1 MNSKER
7 LQTAMQ
13 HEEPDRVPYMATF
26 VPEVELLLKKRFTKE
41 LAAIG
46 LDAKTKYQG
55 VSALDILFDH
65 DMLLLTYGISTGYYR
80 DTPTET
86 YVDEWG
92 IKWKKIPYDSINGP
106 GHYTEIVEFPLADE
120 DKLDGYVPPDP
131 DGEDMGYADA
141 VIARYGEE
149 KYINGI
155 IDCSIFEALKY
166 LRGIT
171 QSLID
176 LIQNKDVAHRIM
188 DMSVDYHLK
197 LGFKLIERGVDIL
210 WLADDIGG
218 EHSMLMSPA
227 VFREMIKPKMGYMI
241 GELKKRNRAVK
252 IAFHS
257 DGYIEPVIDDLVDV
271 GVDLLNPVQPE
282 SMDPARLK
290 KRYGGRLALWGTV
303 STQSTLPFG
312 SAAEVEREVRE
323 RIETC
328 GPGGGFLIAPTHN
341 IQLDVPFENI
351 EAFYGAVKKYGAY
364 PIRRR
369 HKRR

>member
-1 MNSKER
+1 MTSKER
-7 LQTAMQ
+7 LQTAMD
-13 HEEPDRVPYMATF
+13 HREPDRVPYMATF
-26 VPEVELLLKKRFTKE
+26 VPEVELMLKKKYRKE

-46 LDAKTKYQG
+46 LDAEMKYQG

-80 DTPTET
+80 DTPSDT

-92 IKWKKIPYDSINGP
+92 IKWKKIFYNSINGP
-106 GHYTEIVEFPLADE
+106 GHYTEIVEFPLAD
-120 DKLDGYVPPDP
+120 DSKLDGYVPPDP
-131 DGEDMGYADA
+131 DKENMGYADA
-141 VIARYGEE
+141 VIARYGKE

-171 QSLID
+171 QSLVD
-176 LIQNKDVAHRIM
+176 LIQNKDIAHRVM

-218 EHSMLMSPA
+218 EHTMLMSPGT
-227 VFREMIKPKMGYMI
+227 FREMIKPKMGYMI
-241 GELKKRNRAVK
+241 GELRKRDRNVK

-257 DGYIEPVIDDLVDV
+257 DGFIEPVIDDLVEV

-282 SMDPARLK
+282 SMDPAGLK
-290 KRYGGRLALWGTV
+290 KRYGKRIALWGTV

-312 SAAEVEREVRE
+312 SPAEVEAEIRE

-351 EAFYGAVKKYGAY
+351 QAFYSSVKKYGTY
-364 PIRRR
+364 PVR
-369 HKRR
+369 H